1 MTNGNSRS
9 LRAMLA
15 LAFTTLLALS
25 TVACNQKKDL
35 GDELE
40 DVGDEIEDVV
50 D

>member
-1 MTNGNSRS
+1 MTKRNRS

-15 LAFTTLLALS
+15 LLFTALLGLG
-25 TVACNQKKDL
+25 TMACDDNDL

-40 DVGDEIEDVV
+40 DVGDEIEDAV